1 MGLDKKGA
9 EERLKTLMELTRQR
23 EKDTICYGIPS
34 PEAKLL
40 INLAITEHERWIAA
54 HKLMGY
60 TFGNNIDYVKK
71 HHECMV
77 DWRDLKD
84 DNTRSYDC
92 NVVDTTIRMAYE
104 KKQNK

>member
-1 MGLDKKGA
+1 MGLDEDESK
-9 EERLKTLMELTRQR
+9 ERLNRLMELTRQR
-23 EKDTICYGIPS
+23 KKETICYGSPS
-34 PEAKLL
+34 PEAELL
-40 INLAITEHERWIAA
+40 INLAITEHERWIAS
-54 HKLMGY
+54 HELMGY
-60 TFGNNIDYVKK
+60 TKNSKNDHVKK

-104 KKQNK
+104 KKHNR